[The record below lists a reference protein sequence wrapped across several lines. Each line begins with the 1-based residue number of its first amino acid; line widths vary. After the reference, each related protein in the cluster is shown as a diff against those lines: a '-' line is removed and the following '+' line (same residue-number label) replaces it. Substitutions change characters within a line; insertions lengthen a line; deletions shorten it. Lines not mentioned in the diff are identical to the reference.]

1 MDNSIIQE
9 ALGNKKV
16 DTFLHE
22 RITKPGV
29 AIGLAY
35 TTVGGRCLLIETT
48 KFPGS
53 GQLTLTGQ
61 LGDVMKESI
70 GTSLS
75 WIKTNAFR
83 MGLLPTKKNREVFH
97 LIESDTDVVARS
109 GHKEVDLDRLMHK
122 WDLHVHF
129 PAASTP
135 KDGPSAG
142 VTITVALVSLFC
154 GRRVKSDFAMTGEIS
169 LQGLVLPVGGIK
181 EKVMAAHRN
190 GLKNVILPKKN
201 EEDLDDV
208 PEDLRREITV
218 HFVTT
223 V

>member
-1 MDNSIIQE
+1 
-9 ALGNKKV
+9 
-16 DTFLHE
+16 
-22 RITKPGV
+22 
-29 AIGLAY
+29 
-35 TTVGGRCLLIETT
+35 
-48 KFPGS
+48 
-53 GQLTLTGQ
+53 
-61 LGDVMKESI
+61 MKESI

-83 MGLLPTKKNREVFH
+83 MGLLPTSPVGPRGQG
-97 LIESDTDVVARS
+97 TGVVRVIDS
-109 GHKEVDLDRLMHK
+109 ETEVDRQAVNSAADLDKLMSK

-142 VTITVALVSLFC
+142 VTITVALVSLFS

-169 LQGLVLPVGGIK
+169 LQGLILPVGGIK

-201 EEDLDDV
+201 DQDLDDV
-208 PEDLRREITV
+208 PEDLRKEIRV
-218 HFVTT
+218 HFVTKIEEALNLALEDDIDPEFFKQDLLPFFRPKL
-223 V
+223 